1 MNVLLSYPQRY
12 NFDLVV
18 PQPYARRCM
27 PSLHINL
34 DSYRIAVKSLD
45 TFLSRAYTHC
55 RERNVKPDHLAS
67 EYVWRY
73 CDIEIT
79 DRKRYYRL
87 ALAVCSSSGYLT
99 RRLHYLY
106 RDSVIERAESGFWI
120 AYVPD
125 RDLVT
130 SDSLFTLIQSLSS

>member
-18 PQPYARRCM
+18 PKPYSQRCM
-27 PSLHINL
+27 PSLHVNI
-34 DSYRIAVKSLD
+34 DCYRIARQSID

-55 RERNVKPDHLAS
+55 LERNIKRDHLTS
-67 EYVWRY
+67 PHIWRY

-79 DRKRYYRL
+79 ARKRYYML
-87 ALAVCSSSGYLT
+87 ALAICAPSGYLT

-106 RDSVIERAESGFWI
+106 RDSAIERAESGLWV
-120 AYVPD
+120 AYAPD

-130 SDSLFTLIQSLSS
+130 SDSLFTLIQSLTV

>member
-18 PQPYARRCM
+18 PKPYSQRHM
-27 PSLHINL
+27 PSMLVSI
-34 DSYRIAVKSLD
+34 DCYRIARQSID

-67 EYVWRY
+67 EHVWRY

-79 DRKRYYRL
+79 DRKRYYIL
-87 ALAVCSSSGYLT
+87 ALAVCAPNGYLT

-106 RDSVIERAESGFWI
+106 RGSAIERTESGAWV

-125 RDLVT
+125 RDLVM
-130 SDSLFTLIQSLSS
+130 SDSLFTLIESLQP